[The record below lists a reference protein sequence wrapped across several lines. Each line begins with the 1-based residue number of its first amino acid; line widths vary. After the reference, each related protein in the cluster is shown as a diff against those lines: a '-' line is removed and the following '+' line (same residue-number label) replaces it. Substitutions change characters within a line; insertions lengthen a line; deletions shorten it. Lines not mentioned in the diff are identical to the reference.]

1 MRTKEAVSMARLRQ
15 SRRDAGIVKV
25 EVWVSRENAAIVR
38 KMALELNGKKLV
50 TTHQQS
56 EGQGV

>member
-15 SRRDAGIVKV
+15 SRKESGIVKV

-38 KMALELNGKKLV
+38 KMALELNQEKSDKLV
-50 TTHQQS
+50 TTHKPS
-56 EGQGV
+56 EG